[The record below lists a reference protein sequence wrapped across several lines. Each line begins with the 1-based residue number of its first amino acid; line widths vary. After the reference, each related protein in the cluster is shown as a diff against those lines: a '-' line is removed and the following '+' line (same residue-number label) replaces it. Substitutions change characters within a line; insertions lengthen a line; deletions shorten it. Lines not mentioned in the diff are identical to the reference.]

1 MGEDVVKLRVKG
13 IKKKEIEGDVN
24 YKNIEDYID
33 YSLIEVDDDSV
44 PEEALTIGKLLKI
57 DEDIIN
63 NAYKYL

>member
-1 MGEDVVKLRVKG
+1 MKLRVKG
-13 IKKKEIEGDVN
+13 IKKDELEDDVS

-33 YSLIEVDDDSV
+33 YSLVEVNDESV

-57 DEDIIN
+57 DENIIN